1 MGGLSPICAPGRQ
14 LNIVSKMVDV
24 SVWETV
30 IEGCG
35 VRDLDPK
42 IVNVT

>member
-1 MGGLSPICAPGRQ
+1 MGGLSPICEPGRL
-14 LNIVSKMVDV
+14 LNTVSKIVDV
-24 SVWETV
+24 RVWETV